1 MKKIAL
7 LLATLTLL
15 CVVSACDKVG
25 DAPSATEAPTT
36 PATSSPV
43 SETTAAAEEETDDF
57 FDTARSHLPTEA
69 EVLQVKAGMS
79 FYAVVDLIGKPHRFA
94 YKEVIRDVN
103 NWIFVWE
110 TIEGEAYEIFFYPSE
125 GISYED
131 IEELPL
137 EERHKYTFVKIAP
150 ILSLRNK
157 PIKTNE
163 PIVDEKTNKVI
174 KRIFYENDVYAGEE
188 QCFYDDDVNLIKLIK
203 LDKDGKKIYECE
215 YDTEGNI
222 VFEKTY

>member
-7 LLATLTLL
+7 LLAILTLL
-15 CVVSACDKVG
+15 CVVSACDNGG
-25 DAPSATEAPTT
+25 DVPYATEA

-43 SETTAAAEEETDDF
+43 SETTAATEREKDDF

-163 PIVDEKTNKVI
+163 PSLASSSTPTINSSRSKAVTRHTMTACGCGCWHREDTS
-174 KRIFYENDVYAGEE
+174 
-188 QCFYDDDVNLIKLIK
+188 LI
-203 LDKDGKKIYECE
+203 CR
-215 YDTEGNI
+215 
-222 VFEKTY
+222 